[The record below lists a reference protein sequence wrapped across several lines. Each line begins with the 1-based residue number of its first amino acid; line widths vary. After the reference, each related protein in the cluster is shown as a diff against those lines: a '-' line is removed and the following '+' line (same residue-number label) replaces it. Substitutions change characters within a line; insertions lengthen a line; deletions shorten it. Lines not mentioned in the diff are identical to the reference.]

1 MSLKTVE
8 HMTRH
13 YSHDMVDEVMVH
25 LSDSEAYKHFNR
37 VHPHFSMESRNMY
50 LGLCIDRL
58 NPFGLFIVLYSYW
71 SVLLTIYN
79 LSLGMCKRLEI
90 MFLSIFIPYPN
101 NSDRNIVVCL
111 HPLIDELRQ
120 L

>member
-1 MSLKTVE
+1 MSPKTVE

-37 VHPHFSMESRNMY
+37 VHPHFSMESRNMC
-50 LGLCIDRL
+50 L
-58 NPFGLFIVLYSYW
+58 GLFIALYSYW

-79 LSLGMCKRLEI
+79 LSLGMCKRLAI
-90 MFLSIFIPYPN
+90 MFLSTFIPYPN
-101 NSDRNIVVCL
+101 NSDRNIDVCL